1 MKILNSVGAR
11 MPDPVKKLIEW
22 DGKIPL
28 WGILLLGLAWASWSW
43 NETRELQNRML
54 VSETAAATYNKKVE
68 LMDARLQEM
77 SALRGDINTLKE
89 LLIRIERKI
98 DPK

>member
-1 MKILNSVGAR
+1 